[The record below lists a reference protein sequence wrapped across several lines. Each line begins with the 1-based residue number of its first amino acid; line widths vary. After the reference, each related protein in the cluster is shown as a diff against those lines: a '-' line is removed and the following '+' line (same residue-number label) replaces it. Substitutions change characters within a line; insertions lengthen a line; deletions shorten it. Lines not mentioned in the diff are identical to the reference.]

1 VSRAQADLPD
11 ARGHRRRTTRQ
22 VRHEARAALHEAVF
36 DEDVLEDADARC
48 PKDAHDLGRHV
59 SSPPPKAPKEGR
71 RGGFKVWKTPYWKRR
86 KTLRRQR
93 NAELRQL
100 ANED

>member
-1 VSRAQADLPD
+1 MSRTQADLPD
-11 ARGHRRRTTRQ
+11 ARGHRRRTTRN

-36 DEDVLEDADARC
+36 DEDVLEDADALC

-59 SSPPPKAPKEGR
+59 SPPPRQAPKAGR

-86 KTLRRQR
+86 KTVRQRR
-93 NAELRQL
+93 NAESRNL
-100 ANED
+100 ADRG